1 MNPSS
6 NCHTQTVVIKVGAA
20 SLTVEPEALT
30 VTPSTSTQTI
40 PSIFDNDSIGGVV
53 TPTAGPSGNVTMTVT
68 NPSGSNVPTM
78 DPNTGIITVPGN
90 TPAGSYTITYNYCE
104 VLNPSNC
111 TGVRTAVV
119 TVGAA
124 SLTVASDTFTVGN
137 GIATQTAGNI
147 LTNDSLGGNTPTAG
161 PTGSV
166 TLTVTTPATS
176 INGGKVPTLNVN
188 TGDVVVPAG
197 TPSGT
202 YTITYKECE
211 SLNPS
216 SNCKTETVVV
226 KVGSASLTVTP
237 DSPTVTPSTS
247 TQTTPSVLDNDS
259 IGGVV
264 TPTAGPGGNVTMT
277 VTNPSG
283 TTVPNMNPN
292 TGVITIPG
300 NTPAGNYTITYSYCE
315 VLNPSNCTGVQ
326 SVVVTVVPAP
336 TVVTT
341 PDSFTRTGT
350 ATVTTPSVLTNDRIV
365 NPDGST
371 TTPVIG
377 TNVTITN
384 VVVTPSPAPGQ
395 PTPTLNPD
403 GTVTV
408 PGNLAPGNYT
418 ITYDVCILPTG
429 TTSCTTGVMTVTVL
443 QPAPVVRPDSFVVTG
458 TSTQTT
464 PSIFDN
470 DDFVNPD
477 GSVSSV
483 TTGTLTITNVVVS
496 PILPGNPTP
505 VINPDGTI
513 TIPDGIAPDNYTIT
527 YDVCTTATPV
537 NCTSGV
543 VTMTIRPT
551 QPTVVTTPDSFT
563 RTGTATVTTPSVLTN
578 DRIVNPDGSTTTPVI
593 GTNVTI
599 TNVVVTPSPA
609 PGQPTPTLNPDG
621 TVTVPGNLAP
631 GNYTITYDVCI
642 LPTGTTSCTTGVMT
656 VTVLQPAPVVRP
668 DSFVVTGTS
677 TQTTPSIFDNDDFV
691 NPDGSVSSVTTGT
704 LTITNVVVSPIVPG
718 NPTPVINPDG
728 TITIPNGM
736 TPGNY
741 TITYDVCTT
750 ATPTNCTTGVV
761 TMTIRPIQPTV
772 VTTPDSFTRTG
783 TATVTTPSVL
793 TNDHIVNPDG
803 STTTPVIGT
812 NVTITNVVV
821 TPSPAPGQ
829 PTPTLNPDGTV
840 TVPGNLAPGNYTIT
854 YDVCSLP
861 IGITSCTTGVMT
873 VTVLQPAPVVRPDSF
888 VVTGTSTQTTPS
900 IFDNDDFVNPDGS
913 VSSVTTGTLT
923 ITNVVVSPIV
933 PGNPTPV
940 INPDGTITI
949 PNGMTPGNY
958 TITYDVCTTATP
970 TNCTTGVV
978 TMTIMPTVVPVAV
991 DDLAATAKD
1000 TPVTISVLANDTLNG
1015 AVTPTIVTHPTN
1027 GTTVENTD
1035 GTIEYRP
1042 YTGFVGTDSFVY
1054 EICNG
1059 AGCSSATVTVKIT
1072 GDIIVYNGVSLNG
1085 NDKNN
1090 HFHIGGIENYPNNK
1104 VRIYNR
1110 WGVEV
1115 FSVEGYDNVT
1125 KVFKGISDGRVTIE
1139 ASERLPQGTYYY
1151 IIEYVDEHNK
1161 KQTEVGW
1168 LYLKKN

>member
-1 MNPSS
+1 M
-6 NCHTQTVVIKVGAA
+6 VIKVGAA
-20 SLTVEPEALT
+20 SLTVVPEALT

-53 TPTAGPSGNVTMTVT
+53 TPTAGPGGNVTMTVT
-68 NPSGSNVPTM
+68 NPSGSNVPRM
-78 DPNTGIITVPGN
+78 DPNTGVVTVPGN
-90 TPAGSYTITYNYCE
+90 TPAGSYTITYSYCE
-104 VLNPSNC
+104 VLNPTNC

-124 SLTVASDTFTVGN
+124 SLTVVSDTLTVGN
-137 GIATQTAGNI
+137 GIATQTVGNI

-166 TLTVTTPATS
+166 TITVVTPAS
-176 INGGKVPTLNVN
+176 GGTKVPTLDVN
-188 TGDVVVPAG
+188 TGDVIVPAG
-197 TPSGT
+197 TKSGT
-202 YTITYKECE
+202 YTITYRECE

-216 SNCKTETVVV
+216 SNCHTQTVVI
-226 KVGSASLTVTP
+226 KVGAASLTVVP
-237 DSPTVTPSTS
+237 EALTVTPSTS
-247 TQTTPSVLDNDS
+247 TQTIPSILNNDS
-259 IGGVV
+259 IDGVV

-277 VTNPSG
+277 VSNPSG
-283 TTVPNMNPN
+283 SNVPRMDPN
-292 TGVITIPG
+292 TGIVTVPG
-300 NTPAGNYTITYSYCE
+300 NTPAGSYTITYSYCE
-315 VLNPSNCTGVQ
+315 VLNPTNCTGVRTA
-326 SVVVTVVPAP
+326 VVTVVPVP

-350 ATVTTPSVLTNDRIV
+350 ATVTTPSVLNNDRIV

-418 ITYDVCILPTG
+418 ITYDVCSLP
-429 TTSCTTGVMTVTVL
+429 
-443 QPAPVVRPDSFVVTG
+443 
-458 TSTQTT
+458 
-464 PSIFDN
+464 I
-470 DDFVNPD
+470 
-477 GSVSSV
+477 
-483 TTGTLTITNVVVS
+483 
-496 PILPGNPTP
+496 
-505 VINPDGTI
+505 
-513 TIPDGIAPDNYTIT
+513 GI
-527 YDVCTTATPV
+527 
-537 NCTSGV
+537 
-543 VTMTIRPT
+543 
-551 QPTVVTTPDSFT
+551 
-563 RTGTATVTTPSVLTN
+563 
-578 DRIVNPDGSTTTPVI
+578 
-593 GTNVTI
+593 
-599 TNVVVTPSPA
+599 
-609 PGQPTPTLNPDG
+609 
-621 TVTVPGNLAP
+621 
-631 GNYTITYDVCI
+631 
-642 LPTGTTSCTTGVMT
+642 TSCTTGVMT

-761 TMTIRPIQPTV
+761 TMTIRPTQPTV

-793 TNDHIVNPDG
+793 NNDRIVNPDG

-991 DDLAATAKD
+991 DDSATTAKG

-1015 AVTPTIVTHPTN
+1015 AVTPTVVTHPTN
-1027 GTTVENTD
+1027 GTAVENTD

-1059 AGCSSATVTVKIT
+1059 AGCSSATVTVKIN

-1125 KVFKGISDGRVTIE
+1125 KVFKGISDGRITVE
-1139 ASERLPQGTYYY
+1139 ASDRLPQGTYYY
-1151 IIEYVDEHNK
+1151 IIEYVDDHNK
-1161 KQTEVGW
+1161 TQTEVGW

>member
-1 MNPSS
+1 M
-6 NCHTQTVVIKVGAA
+6 HEEIKEMRKQIVIA
-20 SLTVEPEALT
+20 EAL
-30 VTPSTSTQTI
+30 
-40 PSIFDNDSIGGVV
+40 G
-53 TPTAGPSGNVTMTVT
+53 
-68 NPSGSNVPTM
+68 
-78 DPNTGIITVPGN
+78 
-90 TPAGSYTITYNYCE
+90 
-104 VLNPSNC
+104 
-111 TGVRTAVV
+111 
-119 TVGAA
+119 
-124 SLTVASDTFTVGN
+124 
-137 GIATQTAGNI
+137 
-147 LTNDSLGGNTPTAG
+147 
-161 PTGSV
+161 GSV
-166 TLTVTTPATS
+166 RIHAVDTTDIVEEARKLHHCMATSAAALGRTLTVTAIMGSDLKNVYEKVTC
-176 INGGKVPTLNVN
+176 IFNGHG
-188 TGDVVVPAG
+188 PAG
-197 TPSGT
+197 TVLAQADGSGNVKGFIGDPSIYLVREDGHLDVGKAIGT
-202 YTITYKECE
+202 NGT
-211 SLNPS
+211 
-216 SNCKTETVVV
+216 
-226 KVGSASLTVTP
+226 LTVTRDMGLKDP
-237 DSPTVTPSTS
+237 FSGMVNI
-247 TQTTPSVLDNDS
+247 QTGEVGDDFAYYYAVSEQTPSVVNV
-259 IGGVV
+259 GV
-264 TPTAGPGGNVTMT
+264 
-277 VTNPSG
+277 
-283 TTVPNMNPN
+283 
-292 TGVITIPG
+292 
-300 NTPAGNYTITYSYCE
+300 
-315 VLNPSNCTGVQ
+315 L
-326 SVVVTVVPAP
+326 
-336 TVVTT
+336 
-341 PDSFTRTGT
+341 
-350 ATVTTPSVLTNDRIV
+350 V

-418 ITYDVCILPTG
+418 ITYDVCT
-429 TTSCTTGVMTVTVL
+429 
-443 QPAPVVRPDSFVVTG
+443 
-458 TSTQTT
+458 
-464 PSIFDN
+464 
-470 DDFVNPD
+470 
-477 GSVSSV
+477 
-483 TTGTLTITNVVVS
+483 
-496 PILPGNPTP
+496 
-505 VINPDGTI
+505 
-513 TIPDGIAPDNYTIT
+513 
-527 YDVCTTATPV
+527 
-537 NCTSGV
+537 
-543 VTMTIRPT
+543 
-551 QPTVVTTPDSFT
+551 
-563 RTGTATVTTPSVLTN
+563 
-578 DRIVNPDGSTTTPVI
+578 
-593 GTNVTI
+593 
-599 TNVVVTPSPA
+599 
-609 PGQPTPTLNPDG
+609 
-621 TVTVPGNLAP
+621 
-631 GNYTITYDVCI
+631 
-642 LPTGTTSCTTGVMT
+642 
-656 VTVLQPAPVVRP
+656 
-668 DSFVVTGTS
+668 
-677 TQTTPSIFDNDDFV
+677 
-691 NPDGSVSSVTTGT
+691 
-704 LTITNVVVSPIVPG
+704 
-718 NPTPVINPDG
+718 
-728 TITIPNGM
+728 
-736 TPGNY
+736 
-741 TITYDVCTT
+741 
-750 ATPTNCTTGVV
+750 
-761 TMTIRPIQPTV
+761 
-772 VTTPDSFTRTG
+772 
-783 TATVTTPSVL
+783 
-793 TNDHIVNPDG
+793 
-803 STTTPVIGT
+803 
-812 NVTITNVVV
+812 
-821 TPSPAPGQ
+821 
-829 PTPTLNPDGTV
+829 
-840 TVPGNLAPGNYTIT
+840 
-854 YDVCSLP
+854 LP

-1015 AVTPTIVTHPTN
+1015 AVTPIVVTHPTN
-1027 GTTVENTD
+1027 GTAVENTD

>member
-1 MNPSS
+1 MNP
-6 NCHTQTVVIKVGAA
+6 T
-20 SLTVEPEALT
+20 
-30 VTPSTSTQTI
+30 
-40 PSIFDNDSIGGVV
+40 
-53 TPTAGPSGNVTMTVT
+53 
-68 NPSGSNVPTM
+68 
-78 DPNTGIITVPGN
+78 
-90 TPAGSYTITYNYCE
+90 
-104 VLNPSNC
+104 NC

-124 SLTVASDTFTVGN
+124 SLTVVSDTITIAN
-137 GIATQTAGNI
+137 GATTHTSTGSI
-147 LTNDSLGGNTPTAG
+147 LDNDDLGGNTPTAG
-161 PTGSV
+161 PSGSV
-166 TLTVTTPATS
+166 TLTVTNPATP
-176 INGGKVPTLNVN
+176 INGGSIPTLDVN
-188 TGDVVVPAG
+188 TGKVIVPAG
-197 TPSGT
+197 TTSGT

-216 SNCKTETVVV
+216 SNCHTQTVVV
-226 KVGSASLTVTP
+226 KVGAASLTIVSDTL
-237 DSPTVTPSTS
+237 TVTPSTS
-247 TQTTPSVLDNDS
+247 TQTIPSILNNDK

-283 TTVPNMNPN
+283 SNVPRMDPN
-292 TGVITIPG
+292 TGVVTVPG
-300 NTPAGNYTITYSYCE
+300 NTPAGSYTITYSYCE
-315 VLNPSNCTGVQ
+315 VLNPTNCTGVRTA
-326 SVVVTVVPAP
+326 VVTVVPVP

-350 ATVTTPSVLTNDRIV
+350 ATVTTPSVLNNDR
-365 NPDGST
+365 
-371 TTPVIG
+371 
-377 TNVTITN
+377 
-384 VVVTPSPAPGQ
+384 
-395 PTPTLNPD
+395 
-403 GTVTV
+403 
-408 PGNLAPGNYT
+408 
-418 ITYDVCILPTG
+418 
-429 TTSCTTGVMTVTVL
+429 
-443 QPAPVVRPDSFVVTG
+443 
-458 TSTQTT
+458 
-464 PSIFDN
+464 
-470 DDFVNPD
+470 
-477 GSVSSV
+477 
-483 TTGTLTITNVVVS
+483 
-496 PILPGNPTP
+496 
-505 VINPDGTI
+505 
-513 TIPDGIAPDNYTIT
+513 
-527 YDVCTTATPV
+527 
-537 NCTSGV
+537 
-543 VTMTIRPT
+543 
-551 QPTVVTTPDSFT
+551 
-563 RTGTATVTTPSVLTN
+563 
-578 DRIVNPDGSTTTPVI
+578 
-593 GTNVTI
+593 
-599 TNVVVTPSPA
+599 
-609 PGQPTPTLNPDG
+609 
-621 TVTVPGNLAP
+621 
-631 GNYTITYDVCI
+631 
-642 LPTGTTSCTTGVMT
+642 
-656 VTVLQPAPVVRP
+656 
-668 DSFVVTGTS
+668 
-677 TQTTPSIFDNDDFV
+677 
-691 NPDGSVSSVTTGT
+691 
-704 LTITNVVVSPIVPG
+704 
-718 NPTPVINPDG
+718 
-728 TITIPNGM
+728 
-736 TPGNY
+736 
-741 TITYDVCTT
+741 
-750 ATPTNCTTGVV
+750 
-761 TMTIRPIQPTV
+761 
-772 VTTPDSFTRTG
+772 
-783 TATVTTPSVL
+783 
-793 TNDHIVNPDG
+793 IVNPDG

-978 TMTIMPTVVPVAV
+978 TMTIMPTVPPVAV
-991 DDLAATAKD
+991 TDSATTAKG

-1015 AVTPTIVTHPTN
+1015 AVTPTVVTHPTN
-1027 GTTVENTD
+1027 GTAVENTD
-1035 GTIEYRP
+1035 GTVEYRP

-1115 FSVEGYDNVT
+1115 FSVKGYDNVT